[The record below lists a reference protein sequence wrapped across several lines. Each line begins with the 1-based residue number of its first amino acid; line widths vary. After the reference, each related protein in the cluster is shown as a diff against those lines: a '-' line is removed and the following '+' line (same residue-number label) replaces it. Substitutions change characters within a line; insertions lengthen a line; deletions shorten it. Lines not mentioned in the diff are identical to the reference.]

1 MATRAVSVAVAVAAL
16 GLVAVLLAASVP
28 GAAAKVCTNT
38 FPSSA
43 AVASHTE
50 RAADQLRSASSE
62 PDVLRLPGGLA
73 DHAHGHG
80 HEQHLTPTDESAW
93 MALMPRRLLAGGG
106 SGSASPR
113 EEFDWLMLYRKLRG
127 GGAGPAVDG
136 PAGPFLSEASLH
148 DVRLQPGTVYWQAQ
162 QTNLEYLLLL
172 DSDSLVWSFRTQA
185 GLQATG
191 TAYGGWEG
199 PSVELRGHFVG
210 APPRDLCPAHLHI
223 AVARLG

>member
-1 MATRAVSVAVAVAAL
+1 MAARGVAVEVAAL
-16 GLVAVLLAASVP
+16 GLVAVLLAAAVP
-28 GAAAKVCTNT
+28 RAAAKVCTNT
-38 FPSSA
+38 FPTSTA
-43 AVASHTE
+43 LTSHTE
-50 RAADQLRSASSE
+50 RAADQLRSA
-62 PDVLRLPGGLA
+62 PPGADTLRLPGGLD

-93 MALMPRRLLAGGG
+93 MALMPRRLLGGG
-106 SGSASPR
+106 SAPPR
-113 EEFDWLMLYRKLRG
+113 EAFDWLMLYRKLRG
-127 GGAGPAVDG
+127 GGAAAMNG

-148 DVRLQPGTVYWQAQ
+148 DVRLEPGTVYWQAQ

-172 DSDSLVWSFRTQA
+172 DADSLVWSFRKQA

-210 APPRDLCPAHLHI
+210 SPP
-223 AVARLG
+223 